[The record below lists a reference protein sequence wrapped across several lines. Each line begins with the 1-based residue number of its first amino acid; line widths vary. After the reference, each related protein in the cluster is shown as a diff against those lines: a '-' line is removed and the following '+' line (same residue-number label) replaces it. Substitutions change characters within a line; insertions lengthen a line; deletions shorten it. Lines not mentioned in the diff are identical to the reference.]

1 MIPVPFTDYVI
12 TLEMIL
18 LITVV
23 TGAVVIYLVNYSK
36 YYVLRE
42 VYLSEVKGDRKPR
55 YFGRQL
61 RYIKGKGVPKIL
73 RERGYDDIIVIQ
85 EGFIKGSKKYLAI
98 PDFVSVKQ
106 KKDKTIVIGARGI
119 KHDYDL
125 DIYVPFNDYIRA
137 QSTSEKVF
145 YDEIKDKFSETDK
158 KVTQATI
165 CSSRA
170 KEWHN
175 MVNSIPMDVE
185 LPREEGDSV
194 IPEVT
199 PKDSDDYS
207 KIKDKALET
216 KKKIER
222 KMKLGDDFLTEI
234 GGFED

>member
-12 TLEMIL
+12 TLEVLL
-18 LITVV
+18 LITVI
-23 TGAVVIYLVNYSK
+23 TGGVIIYLVNYSK

-42 VYLSEVKGDRKPR
+42 VYLAEVKGDRKPR

-61 RYIKGKGVPKIL
+61 RYIRGKGVPKSL
-73 RERGYDDIIVIQ
+73 RERGYNGVIIIQ

-98 PDFVSVKQ
+98 PDFVSIRQ
-106 KKDKTIVIGARGI
+106 TKDKTIVVGARGI

-125 DIYVPFNDYIRA
+125 DIFVPFNDYIQA

-194 IPEVT
+194 IVQAPNGEVEYEVGT
-199 PKDSDDYS
+199 VQY
-207 KIKDKALET
+207 L
-216 KKKIER
+216 
-222 KMKLGDDFLTEI
+222 
-234 GGFED
+234 